1 MKWDFNDRFKPSYST
16 TQEDDFI
23 EFLLV
28 IKEIHLKNEISEEQ
42 KIKKIK
48 DYANKIY
55 PRL

>member
-1 MKWDFNDRFKPSYST
+1 MKWDFNDRFKPSYSN

-42 KIKKIK
+42 KIKKVK